1 MKVKALGV
9 EGDSLWSV
17 SVSEDSK
24 LRLWSNDQCVSEV
37 PHPNSRGDVDYRV
50 REVDGRREVDLLTA
64 CSDGVGA
71 EGGVER
77 RSSGCSPRR
86 RRAGCRWNCA

>member
-37 PHPNSRGDVDYRV
+37 PHPNSLWDVDYRV
-50 REVDGRREVDLLTA
+50 RGGRRA
-64 CSDGVGA
+64 AGGRSADGVQ
-71 EGGVER
+71 
-77 RSSGCSPRR
+77 RR
-86 RRAGCRWNCA
+86 RRCGRGCGA